1 LFFAFNAGSGDAAVW
16 AINDLWLRTCL
27 TDTPLREDSLR
38 DQITIANKQLKQLHD
53 SFKGGGTPD
62 DDSRPNK
69 LILMIEPTR
78 QIQRL
83 AAQQGLFLMQLDLHS
98 PFIDNLRECP
108 SYCEDSDPTWFGDTK
123 KHVKKIVFTAE
134 AKRVGLRELR
144 KMNISAENLFPGI
157 DGFAKSLSHTVIAT

>member
-1 LFFAFNAGSGDAAVW
+1 
-16 AINDLWLRTCL
+16 
-27 TDTPLREDSLR
+27 
-38 DQITIANKQLKQLHD
+38 
-53 SFKGGGTPD
+53 
-62 DDSRPNK
+62 
-69 LILMIEPTR
+69 
-78 QIQRL
+78 
-83 AAQQGLFLMQLDLHS
+83 MQLDLHS